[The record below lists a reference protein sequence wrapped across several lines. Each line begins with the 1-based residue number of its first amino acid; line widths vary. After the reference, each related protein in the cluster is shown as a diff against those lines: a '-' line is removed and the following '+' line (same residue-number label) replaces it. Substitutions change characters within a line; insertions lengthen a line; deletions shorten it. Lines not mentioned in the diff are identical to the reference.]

1 MILEEQA
8 PRPWW
13 NTNYGWANDDLEK
26 LKIFAEVN
34 ADLNRSAAA
43 LAARQQHCAGS
54 VVTSDRRAPQSARGC

>member
-13 NTNYGWANDDLEK
+13 NANYAWANDDLEK
-26 LKIFAEVN
+26 LKILAEVT

-43 LAARQQHCAGS
+43 LAARQLHCAGS
-54 VVTSDRRAPQSARGC
+54 GVTSVSPCPKSGRGC